1 MIAIRRLAK
10 RFSKQTLSEV
20 KPAPLSETVDHTVEE
35 EAGEPPLK
43 AFQNPSTPLSPYPSL
58 TLSSPASS
66 DEDDDSEDEDDKN
79 NRMERRV
86 VYVRRRQRVAP
97 SRGDLPVERVPSAEK
112 RKYSQYKCSVECSSS
127 ASSSDDEV
135 KEAFESSDHTSWS
148 QRPIRV
154 PPSGCR
160 KRVSKYFAQMASTGS
175 IERPQLDFKKM
186 QSKRFLMVH
195 KPVVVLRHN
204 YHPCTFSGMCP
215 PLELSLDFTSHS
227 FQPVPTQT

>member
-79 NRMERRV
+79 NR
-86 VYVRRRQRVAP
+86 
-97 SRGDLPVERVPSAEK
+97 K
-112 RKYSQYKCSVECSSS
+112 CSSS

-186 QSKRFLMVH
+186 QSKRFLMVSSSSSSLHLYVIFVCLQVH